1 MAGEPILIV
10 DDTPVNLKL
19 TRILLVNEGYT
30 VLTAASAEEALE
42 LLRSFHP
49 RLILADIQL
58 PGIDG
63 LEMTRRIKK
72 DERTRDIAV
81 VALTAFAM
89 KGDEQKAIDAG
100 CDGYITKP
108 IDTRTLGGRIRQ
120 LLAGRASDTPAADLP
135 SVHEALPPAEMQA
148 LRRRFLHEGQ
158 ERAHQ
163 LLLDLEDR
171 FDANEAARAMH
182 QFAGTGGLLGYAAL
196 ARHAREVQTLLL
208 DRPVDASQ
216 LRESLTNLLLAFNT
230 PGEALDNPV
239 PDVIVQTLA
248 GKCVAIV
255 GLPAPETERLCV
267 ALERARARAVA
278 FELASPPDSPSLAQ
292 CDLVVTYVDPGGG
305 GSAWLDP
312 SSIVAARPSIF
323 VGHRDDLLALA
334 PAVQAK
340 ATEFLMDSWQPE
352 EALVRLCL
360 ALGRSNFRK
369 IQHAKPAA
377 SGGRIRVLVA
387 DDDSI
392 VRDLVSTALQ
402 NFGMECHLAADGPK
416 ALDATRRLRPQAA
429 ILDVNMPGMDGYE
442 VLAAIRGENLPV
454 HVMLLTARQQENDVI
469 RGFTLGADDYMV
481 KPFSP
486 LELVAR
492 VKRLA
497 LR

>member
-120 LLAGRASDTPAADLP
+120 LLAGRASDTPATDLP

-163 LLLDLEDR
+163 LLLDLDDR

-323 VGHRDDLLALA
+323 VGHRDNLLALA

-360 ALGRSNFRK
+360 ALGRSNYRK
-369 IQHAKPAA
+369 IQHAKPVA

-416 ALDATRRLRPQAA
+416 ALDATRRLRPHAA

-442 VLAAIRGENLPV
+442 VLSAIRGENLPV